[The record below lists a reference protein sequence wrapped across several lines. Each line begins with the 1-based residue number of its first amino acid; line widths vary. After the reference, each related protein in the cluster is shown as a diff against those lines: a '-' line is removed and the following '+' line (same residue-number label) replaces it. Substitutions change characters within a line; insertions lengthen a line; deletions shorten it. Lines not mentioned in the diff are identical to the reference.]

1 MISILIVPGR
11 KYKTI
16 IYHRHIKLSEELRFL
31 KKKNDIQVF
40 RCFRI
45 FLAHFLAHLNL
56 KLKWASYS
64 DRLFSVRLYVNFSH
78 NHHLLQ
84 NHWANFNQTWHK
96 ASSGEGEPIWSP
108 FPRGDE
114 YIDKI

>member
-16 IYHRHIKLSEELRFL
+16 IYHRHTKLSEELSFFL
-31 KKKNDIQVF
+31 KKMIS
-40 RCFRI
+40 RY
-45 FLAHFLAHLNL
+45 FLAHLKL

-96 ASSGEGEPIWSP
+96 ASSGEGDSSLFKYRAPP
-108 FPRGDE
+108 FSKGR
-114 YIDKI
+114 